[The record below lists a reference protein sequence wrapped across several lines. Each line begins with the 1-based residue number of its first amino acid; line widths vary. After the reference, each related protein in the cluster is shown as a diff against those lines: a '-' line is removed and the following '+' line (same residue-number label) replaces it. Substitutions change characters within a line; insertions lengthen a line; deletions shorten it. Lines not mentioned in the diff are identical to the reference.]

1 MIKRGTIYWVDF
13 NPVQGSEIGKI
24 RPAIVVS
31 NNINNQYNSTVTV
44 VPISSTTSKIYPTEV
59 FLSKGEANLQNDSK
73 AKADQIRTIDK
84 RRLGNEI
91 GKLPNS
97 KIEELEVAIL
107 IHLNISI

>member
-13 NPVQGSEIGKI
+13 NPVKGSEIGKI
-24 RPAIVVS
+24 RPAVVVS
-31 NNINNQYNSTVTV
+31 NNINNQYNATVTV
-44 VPISSTTSKIYPTEV
+44 VPVSSTVSKIYPVEV

-73 AKADQIRTIDK
+73 AKADQIRTVDK

-91 GKLPNS
+91 GKLSSS
-97 KIEELEVAIL
+97 KIEELESAIL